1 MSSEP
6 LIFEL
11 SSPGRRAVRFP
22 KPQVSS
28 REAASLIPSALLR
41 KQPPALP
48 EVSELDLVRHFTH
61 LSTRNIGVDTA
72 LYPLGS
78 CTMKYNPR
86 VNEDAAALPGFAG
99 LHPLQDAADAQGAL
113 ELLWQ
118 CERWLKEVSGMDAVC
133 LQPSAGAQGEL
144 AAMMVV
150 RAYHHSKGREPKV
163 VLVPDS
169 SHGTNPASAAL
180 CGFKVETVKS
190 DAEGQVDLEDLRA
203 KLSGQVACLMM
214 TNPNTV
220 GVFEKSIPAIAA
232 MLHAVD
238 AQLYYDGANLNAICG
253 LARPGDMGCDLMHFN
268 VHKTFSTP
276 HGGGGPGAG
285 PIAVRSHLEPFLPVP
300 RVVREGER
308 YRLDEAGHPASI
320 GRVRCF
326 SGQFGI
332 LVRTYAYLLAM
343 GGDGLPEMARG
354 AVLNANYLLA
364 RLGKAFDAPYG
375 QRCMHEFVLSLKR
388 QARERGVG
396 ALDYAKRLLDHGYH
410 APTVY
415 FPLIVPEAVMIEPT
429 ETESKEALDRFA
441 EALLAVDA
449 EAVRDPETLK
459 SAPVSTAVGRLDE
472 AGAAR
477 EPNLRWQPRP

>member
-1 MSSEP
+1 MSQEA
-6 LIFEL
+6 LLFEL

-22 KPQVSS
+22 KPQVSGP
-28 REAASLIPSALLR
+28 EAASLIPAHLLR
-41 KQPPALP
+41 GQAPALP

-61 LSTRNIGVDTA
+61 LSSRNIGVDTN

-99 LHPLQDAADAQGAL
+99 LHPLQDADDAQGAL

-118 CERWLKEVSGMDAVC
+118 CGRWLEEISGMDAVS

-144 AAMMVV
+144 TAMMVV
-150 RAYHHSKGREPKV
+150 RAYHRARGRDPQV

-190 DAEGQVDLEDLRA
+190 GAGGHVDLDDLRA
-203 KLSGQVACLMM
+203 KLSGRVACLMM

-220 GVFEKSIPAIAA
+220 GVFEKDIQAIAA
-232 MLHAVD
+232 LLHAVD
-238 AQLYYDGANLNAICG
+238 AQLYYDGANLNAIAG

-285 PIAVRSHLEPFLPVP
+285 PIAVRRHLEPFLPLP
-300 RVVREGER
+300 RVVKEGER
-308 YRLDEAGHPASI
+308 YRLDEAGRPQSI
-320 GRVRCF
+320 GRVRCGV
-326 SGQFGI
+326 GQFGI
-332 LVRTYAYLLAM
+332 LVRAYAYLLAM
-343 GGDGLPEMARG
+343 GGDGLPEMARS

-364 RLGKAFDAPYG
+364 RLGGAFDAPYG
-375 QRCMHEFVLSLKR
+375 RRCMHEFVLSLKR

-410 APTVY
+410 APTIY
-415 FPLIVPEAVMIEPT
+415 FPLIVPEAMMIEPT
-429 ETESKEALDRFA
+429 ETESREALDRFA

-449 EAVRDPETLK
+449 EAARDPQILK
-459 SAPVSTAVGRLDE
+459 DAPVSTPVGRLDE

-477 EPNLRWQPRP
+477 NPDLRWAPPS